1 MKKIMLYII
10 IPCITV
16 FFNSCD
22 TDDTENV
29 SDITNYATFEFE
41 ELVVIPLGGTFTPSA
56 SASEDGNPLDVQSS
70 GDVNTDVV
78 GIYDVTYSA
87 TNSDG
92 FDANVFQTVV
102 VHDPAIIGTDV
113 SGSIRD
119 TNRNERTGVI
129 SLVEGTTSI
138 FLASD
143 FGFGGTF
150 PVYFQMNGDVISEIP
165 QNYIFGASSVDLTY
179 DPVSKKFT
187 TLINPQGFSY
197 EFEYQN

>member
-1 MKKIMLYII
+1 MLYII